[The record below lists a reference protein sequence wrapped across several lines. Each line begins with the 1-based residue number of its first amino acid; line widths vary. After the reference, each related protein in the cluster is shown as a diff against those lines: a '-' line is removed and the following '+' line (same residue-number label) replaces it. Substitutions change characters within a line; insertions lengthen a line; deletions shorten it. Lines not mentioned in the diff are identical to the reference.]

1 MLLVS
6 KDKSQY
12 NTAMIPSSDPN
23 YYVIDNPNL
32 EDKVIRG
39 FPNIDFVFDEH
50 EEIVDIIYTVQPPKT
65 LPEQVQ
71 SLTEENQMLVD
82 CILEM
87 SEIIYGGE

>member
-1 MLLVS
+1 MLS
-6 KDKSQY
+6 IKKDKTQTVSIEIIDEDWY
-12 NTAMIPSSDPN
+12 I
-23 YYVIDNPNL
+23 IDNPEL
-32 EDKVIRG
+32 EAKIARG
-39 FPNIDFVFDEH
+39 FPNIEFVLDESGAV
-50 EEIVDIIYTVQPPKT
+50 VDVTYTVQPPKT

>member
-12 NTAMIPSSDPN
+12 NTTVIPSADPN

-32 EDKVIRG
+32 EDKVVRG

-50 EEIVDIIYTVQPPKT
+50 EEIVDVIYTIQPPM
-65 LPEQVQ
+65 
-71 SLTEENQMLVD
+71 TE
-82 CILEM
+82 
-87 SEIIYGGE
+87 SERIEKNAADIAYVAMMTDVEIEE